1 MVYFQQNVWSD
12 GCFSLLSWAPPAAL
26 ADGPQAEPAVFDDGV
41 APMAAEY
48 ARYGGPAVLGAPVSP
63 RFDCGGLVC
72 QAFQRLVLR
81 WQPGLGSAVPV
92 NVFDEL
98 SRRGLDGRLEA
109 AKQAPPPFDWS
120 ADAGRPWP
128 EVVRAHQALLDATP
142 PIRDLYFSAPDPILV
157 FGLPQSAA
165 DYPAVY
171 VVRAQRAVFQL
182 RKVDL
187 PWARAG
193 QVTVASGGEIAVEA
207 GPVPGV
213 DAGPEEARAVF
224 EAVKARPGG
233 RLVRDKGLYRQAL
246 AYARQAVQAGTVDT
260 GRLGMPA
267 PALAAAACG
276 ADLNGRLYPAR
287 LWLER
292 FGALGLPQY
301 RRAAVAVAVG
311 GPFLAEGFDLRPDP
325 EGCFDRVAVMML
337 TP

>member
-1 MVYFQQNVWSD
+1 MARRLLL
-12 GCFSLLSWAPPAAL
+12 CALALSLLFRAPGPVRAA
-26 ADGPQAEPAVFDDGV
+26 GPPAVFDDAA
-41 APMAAEY
+41 APMATEY
-48 ARYGGPAVLGAPVSP
+48 GRYGGPAALGPPVSP
-63 RFDCGGLVC
+63 RYDCGGLVC
-72 QAFQRLVLR
+72 QAFQRLILQWR
-81 WQPGLGSAVPV
+81 PDLGHAVPV

-98 SRRGLDGRLEA
+98 SRRGLDGWLQA
-109 AKQAPPPFDWS
+109 AKQVPPPFDWS

-128 EVVRAHQALLDATP
+128 EVVRAHQALLDGAP
-142 PIRDLYFSAPDPILV
+142 PIRDIYFSAPDPVLF

-182 RKVDL
+182 WKADV

-193 QVTVASGGEIAVEA
+193 QVTVANGGEIAVEA
-207 GPVPGV
+207 GLVPAP
-213 DAGPEEARAVF
+213 DAGLEEARAVF
-224 EAVKARPGG
+224 EAVNARLGG
-233 RLVRDKGLYRQAL
+233 RLIWDEGLYRQAL
-246 AYARQAVQAGTVDT
+246 AYARRALQTGTVDA

-267 PALAAAACG
+267 AALAITAYG
-276 ADLNGRLYPAR
+276 LELNGWLYPAR
-287 LWLER
+287 RWLEG

-301 RRAAVAVAVG
+301 RRAAVAVAAG